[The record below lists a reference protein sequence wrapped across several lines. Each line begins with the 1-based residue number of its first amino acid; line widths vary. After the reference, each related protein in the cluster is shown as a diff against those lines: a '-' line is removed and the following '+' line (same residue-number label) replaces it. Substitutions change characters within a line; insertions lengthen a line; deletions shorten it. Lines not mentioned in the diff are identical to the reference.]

1 MKCRNVQFTYTFPF
15 PSPPINQQNLFGGG
29 YQFDE
34 FACLKLKKLIVWA
47 VELVTVKSPFQD
59 QDTGSQYFLG
69 SGVSAAELGPGPGP
83 GTPTDGHGRS
93 SQQRGTANTRIVR
106 LSLCIKIFQNQSKSL
121 KVIDRTKPVT
131 QSLFLLIKT
140 LNIVKNS

>member
-15 PSPPINQQNLFGGG
+15 PSPPINQQNLFGGE

-47 VELVTVKSPFQD
+47 VELVTVKFPFQD

-69 SGVSAAELGPGPGP
+69 SGVSPAELGPGPGT
-83 GTPTDGHGRS
+83 GTPTGGHGRS
-93 SQQRGTANTRIVR
+93 SQQRGAANTRIVR
-106 LSLCIKIFQNQSKSL
+106 LSLYFKTIIKKSSKLNQNHWKSL
-121 KVIDRTKPVT
+121 
-131 QSLFLLIKT
+131 
-140 LNIVKNS
+140 IVPRR